1 MEDEFE
7 ITEGEAIANPFMKM
21 KLSYD
26 SAVTDAQYNESED
39 RFWKWYEDNRLSG
52 SKTDIDVCKYAFF
65 EGERQANNNA
75 KEIISGL
82 LDFIKSGCEGS
93 RHAVYV
99 AERFLEEKLQ

>member
-7 ITEGEAIANPFMKM
+7 ITEGEAIANPFLKM
-21 KLSYD
+21 KLAYD

-65 EGERQANNNA
+65 EGERQA
-75 KEIISGL
+75 KEII
-82 LDFIKSGCEGS
+82 
-93 RHAVYV
+93 
-99 AERFLEEKLQ
+99 EKLLNAFASNDFFTEEELSVMHEAEEFLGE